1 MNILTNK
8 IIKFL
13 PILTFLIWTGCEDLD
28 FPDPNNPT
36 SETATIQSLV
46 TGAEAQMR
54 SGFGVWIRDLL
65 VVGRE
70 AYYLEP
76 ADPRYTGELL
86 HGPVDPGGFLC
97 YTPWAANYKVISNC
111 QTILNSPEADAGAKG
126 FAQTVNAYCL
136 MRILAMTDENGARL
150 NYDGDITQT
159 VATKTEVLAE
169 IENLLN
175 LGLANLNAS
184 EDCDDNTPGKQFCF
198 TLSDGFSGFDTP
210 ETFAHFNRGLMAR
223 VSVLQDKWAQAQEAL
238 TSIDAWMN
246 GGDHNA
252 GVYHVFSSGANDGDN
267 QMYEDPAAATL
278 KLMVHPSFL
287 TDAHEGDS
295 RVSSNVVERA
305 ETVTYDGLS
314 TNLAPTLY
322 NSIYDPVP
330 MMRAVELQLLQVEV
344 HIGNGDYASAESIM
358 NSIRSAA
365 GATEYTGTDATNA
378 VDRVLH
384 EKRYSLFLEGHRIV
398 DLRHYEKTGELPLD
412 RDGDTVVTF
421 PIPETETPG

>member
-1 MNILTNK
+1 MMKILPVVLVL
-8 IIKFL
+8 F
-13 PILTFLIWTGCEDLD
+13 WTGCEDLD

-36 SETATIQSLV
+36 SDTATIQSLI

-97 YTPWAANYKVISNC
+97 YTPWAANYKVIKNC
-111 QTILNSPEADAGAKG
+111 ETILNSAEADAGAKG
-126 FAQTVNAYCL
+126 VAQTLNAYCL
-136 MRILAMTDENGARL
+136 MRVLAMTDENGARL
-150 NYDGDITQT
+150 NYDGDINN
-159 VATKTEVLAE
+159 VDIATKAQVLAE
-169 IENLLN
+169 IESLLN
-175 LGLANLNAS
+175 DGHTNLGSAGDAFSFTLS
-184 EDCDDNTPGKQFCF
+184 SGFDGFNTPG
-198 TLSDGFSGFDTP
+198 
-210 ETFAHFNRGLMAR
+210 TFKHFNRGLMAR
-223 VSVLQDKWAQAQEAL
+223 VSVLQDKWDQAQTAL
-238 TSIDAWMN
+238 TSVDAWMN
-246 GGDHNA
+246 GADHDA

-267 QMYEDPAAATL
+267 QMFEDPSAATL

-287 TDAHEGDS
+287 TDAHEGDA
-295 RVSSNVVERA
+295 RLANNVLVRED
-305 ETVTYDGLS
+305 TITYDGLES
-314 TNLAPTLY
+314 YLAPTLY
-322 NSIYDPVP
+322 SGSYDPVP
-330 MMRAVELQLLQVEV
+330 MMRAVELQLLQAEV

-358 NSIRSAA
+358 NSLRTAA
-365 GATEYTGTDATNA
+365 GVTEYSGTDASNA

-384 EKRYSLFLEGHRIV
+384 EKRYSLFLEGHRLT
-398 DLRHYEKTGELPLD
+398 DMRHYGKTDQLPLD

>member
-1 MNILTNK
+1 MIKILPVVLVL
-8 IIKFL
+8 F
-13 PILTFLIWTGCEDLD
+13 WTGCEDLD

-36 SETATIQSLV
+36 SDTATIQSLI

-97 YTPWAANYKVISNC
+97 YTPWAANYKVMKNC
-111 QTILNSPEADAGAKG
+111 ETILNSADADAGAKG
-126 FAQTVNAYCL
+126 VAQTLNAYCL
-136 MRILAMTDENGARL
+136 MRVLAMTDENGARL
-150 NYDGDITQT
+150 NYDGDINN
-159 VATKTEVLAE
+159 VDIATKAQVLAE
-169 IENLLN
+169 IESLLN
-175 LGLANLNAS
+175 DGHTNLGSAGDAFSFTLS
-184 EDCDDNTPGKQFCF
+184 SGFDGFNTPG
-198 TLSDGFSGFDTP
+198 
-210 ETFAHFNRGLMAR
+210 TFKHFNRGLMAR
-223 VSVLQDKWAQAQEAL
+223 VSVLQDKWDQAQTAL
-238 TSIDAWMN
+238 TSVDAWMN
-246 GGDHNA
+246 GADHDA

-267 QMYEDPAAATL
+267 QMFEDPSAATL

-287 TDAHEGDS
+287 TDAHEGDA
-295 RVSSNVVERA
+295 RLANNVLVRED
-305 ETVTYDGLS
+305 TITYDGLES
-314 TNLAPTLY
+314 YLAPTLY
-322 NSIYDPVP
+322 SGSYDPVP
-330 MMRAVELQLLQVEV
+330 MMRAVELQLLQAEV

-358 NSIRSAA
+358 NSLRTAA
-365 GATEYTGTDATNA
+365 GVTEYSGTDASNA

-384 EKRYSLFLEGHRIV
+384 EKRYSLFLEGHRLT
-398 DLRHYEKTGELPLD
+398 DMRHYGKTDQLPLD

>member
-1 MNILTNK
+1 MNIIKNTMMK
-8 IIKFL
+8 IL
-13 PILTFLIWTGCEDLD
+13 PVVLVLFWTGCEDLD

-36 SETATIQSLV
+36 SDTATIQSLI

-97 YTPWAANYKVISNC
+97 YTPWAANYKVMKNC
-111 QTILNSPEADAGAKG
+111 ETILNSADADAGAKG
-126 FAQTVNAYCL
+126 VAQTLNAYCL
-136 MRILAMTDENGARL
+136 MRVLAMTDENGARL
-150 NYDGDITQT
+150 NYDGDINNVD
-159 VATKTEVLAE
+159 VATKAQVLAE
-169 IENLLN
+169 IESLLN
-175 LGLANLNAS
+175 DGHTNLGSAGDAFSFTLS
-184 EDCDDNTPGKQFCF
+184 SGFDGFNTPG
-198 TLSDGFSGFDTP
+198 
-210 ETFAHFNRGLMAR
+210 TFKHFNRGLMAR
-223 VSVLQDKWAQAQEAL
+223 VSVLQDKWDQAQTAL
-238 TSIDAWMN
+238 TSVDAWMN
-246 GGDHNA
+246 GADHDA

-267 QMYEDPAAATL
+267 QMFEDPSAATL

-287 TDAHEGDS
+287 TDAHDGDA
-295 RVSSNVVERA
+295 RLTNNVLVRED
-305 ETVTYDGLS
+305 TITYDGLES
-314 TNLAPTLY
+314 YLAPTLY
-322 NSIYDPVP
+322 SGSYDPVP
-330 MMRAVELQLLQVEV
+330 MMRAVELQLLQAEV
-344 HIGNGDYASAESIM
+344 HIGNGDYSSAEAVM

-365 GATEYTGTDATNA
+365 GVAEYTGTDATNA

-384 EKRYSLFLEGHRIV
+384 EKRYSLFLEGHRLT
-398 DLRHYEKTGELPLD
+398 DMRHYGKTGELPLD

>member
-1 MNILTNK
+1 MNILKKK
-8 IIKFL
+8 IVKLL
-13 PILTFLIWTGCEDLD
+13 PVLSFLIWPGCEDLD

-54 SGFGVWIRDLL
+54 SGYGVWIRDLL

-70 AYYLEP
+70 AYYFEP

-97 YTPWAANYKVISNC
+97 YTPWAANYKVIANC
-111 QTILNSPEADAGAKG
+111 QTILNSSEADAGAKG

-136 MRILAMTDENGARL
+136 MRVLAMTDENGARL
-150 NYDGDITQT
+150 NYDGNINQE
-159 VATKTEVLAE
+159 VATKEEVLTE
-169 IENLLN
+169 IESLLN
-175 LGLANLNAS
+175 AGLTNLEQAG
-184 EDCDDNTPGKQFCF
+184 DNFSF
-198 TLSDGFSGFDTP
+198 TLSSGFSGFNTP

-223 VSVLQDKWAQAQEAL
+223 VSVLQDKWTQAQTAL
-238 TSIDAWMN
+238 TSVDAWMN
-246 GGDHNA
+246 GGDHDA
-252 GVYHVFSSGANDGDN
+252 GVYHVFSSAANDADN
-267 QMYEDPAAATL
+267 QMFEDPNAATL

-287 TDAHEGDS
+287 TDADPGDL

-305 ETVTYDGLS
+305 ETVTYDGLT

-344 HIGNGDYASAESIM
+344 HIGNGDYVSAESIM

>member
-1 MNILTNK
+1 MKILPVVLVL
-8 IIKFL
+8 F
-13 PILTFLIWTGCEDLD
+13 WTGCEDLD

-36 SETATIQSLV
+36 SDTATIQSLI

-97 YTPWAANYKVISNC
+97 YTPWAANYKVMKNC
-111 QTILNSPEADAGAKG
+111 ETILNSAEADAGAKG
-126 FAQTVNAYCL
+126 VAQTLNAYCL
-136 MRILAMTDENGARL
+136 MRVLAMTDENGARL
-150 NYDGDITQT
+150 NYDGDINN
-159 VATKTEVLAE
+159 VDIATKAQVLAE
-169 IENLLN
+169 IESLLN
-175 LGLANLNAS
+175 DGHTNLGSAGDAFSFTLS
-184 EDCDDNTPGKQFCF
+184 SGFDGFNTPG
-198 TLSDGFSGFDTP
+198 
-210 ETFAHFNRGLMAR
+210 TFKHFNRGLMAR
-223 VSVLQDKWAQAQEAL
+223 VSVLQDKWDQAQTAL
-238 TSIDAWMN
+238 TSVDAWMN
-246 GGDHNA
+246 GADHDA

-267 QMYEDPAAATL
+267 QMFEDPSAATL

-287 TDAHEGDS
+287 TDAHEGDA
-295 RVSSNVVERA
+295 RLANNVLVRED
-305 ETVTYDGLS
+305 TITYDGLES
-314 TNLAPTLY
+314 YLAPTLY
-322 NSIYDPVP
+322 SGSYDPVP
-330 MMRAVELQLLQVEV
+330 MMRAVELQLLQAEV

-358 NSIRSAA
+358 NSLRTAA
-365 GATEYTGTDATNA
+365 GVTEYSGTDASNA

-384 EKRYSLFLEGHRIV
+384 EKRYSLFLEGHRLT
-398 DLRHYEKTGELPLD
+398 DMRHYGKTDQLPLD

>member
-1 MNILTNK
+1 MIKILPVVLVL
-8 IIKFL
+8 F
-13 PILTFLIWTGCEDLD
+13 WTGCEDLD

-36 SETATIQSLV
+36 SDTATIQSLI

-97 YTPWAANYKVISNC
+97 YTPWAANYKVMKNC
-111 QTILNSPEADAGAKG
+111 ETILNSADADAGAKG
-126 FAQTVNAYCL
+126 VAQTLNAYCL
-136 MRILAMTDENGARL
+136 MRVLAMTDENGARL
-150 NYDGDITQT
+150 NYDGDINN
-159 VATKTEVLAE
+159 VDIATKAQVLAE
-169 IENLLN
+169 IESLLN
-175 LGLANLNAS
+175 DGHTNLGSAGDAFSFTLS
-184 EDCDDNTPGKQFCF
+184 SGFDGFNTPG
-198 TLSDGFSGFDTP
+198 
-210 ETFAHFNRGLMAR
+210 TFKHFNRGLMAR
-223 VSVLQDKWAQAQEAL
+223 VSVLQDKWDQAQTAL
-238 TSIDAWMN
+238 TSVDAWMN
-246 GGDHNA
+246 GADHDA

-267 QMYEDPAAATL
+267 QMFEDPSAATL

-287 TDAHEGDS
+287 TDAHDGDA
-295 RVSSNVVERA
+295 RLTNNVLVRED
-305 ETVTYDGLS
+305 TITYDGLES
-314 TNLAPTLY
+314 YLAPTLY
-322 NSIYDPVP
+322 SGSYDPVP
-330 MMRAVELQLLQVEV
+330 MMRAVELQLLQAEV
-344 HIGNGDYASAESIM
+344 HIGNGDYSSAEAVM

-365 GATEYTGTDATNA
+365 GVAEYTGTDATNA

-384 EKRYSLFLEGHRIV
+384 EKRYSLFLEGHRLT
-398 DLRHYEKTGELPLD
+398 DMRHYGKTGELPLD

>member
-1 MNILTNK
+1 MNTIKNTMIKILPVVLVL
-8 IIKFL
+8 F
-13 PILTFLIWTGCEDLD
+13 WTGCEDLD

-36 SETATIQSLV
+36 SDTATIQSLI

-97 YTPWAANYKVISNC
+97 YTPWAANYKVMKNC
-111 QTILNSPEADAGAKG
+111 ETILNSADADAGAKG
-126 FAQTVNAYCL
+126 VAQTLNAYCL
-136 MRILAMTDENGARL
+136 MRVLAMTDENGARL
-150 NYDGDITQT
+150 NYDGDINN
-159 VATKTEVLAE
+159 VDIATKAQVLAE
-169 IENLLN
+169 IESLLN
-175 LGLANLNAS
+175 DGHTNLGSAGDAFSFTLS
-184 EDCDDNTPGKQFCF
+184 SGFDGFNTPG
-198 TLSDGFSGFDTP
+198 
-210 ETFAHFNRGLMAR
+210 TFKHFNRGLMAR
-223 VSVLQDKWAQAQEAL
+223 VSVLQDKWDQAQTAL
-238 TSIDAWMN
+238 TSVDAWMN
-246 GGDHNA
+246 GADHDA

-267 QMYEDPAAATL
+267 QMFEDPSAATL

-287 TDAHEGDS
+287 TDAHDGDA
-295 RVSSNVVERA
+295 RLTNNVLVRED
-305 ETVTYDGLS
+305 TITYDGLES
-314 TNLAPTLY
+314 YLAPTLY
-322 NSIYDPVP
+322 SGSYDPVP
-330 MMRAVELQLLQVEV
+330 MMRAVELQLLQAEV

-358 NSIRSAA
+358 NSLRTAA
-365 GATEYTGTDATNA
+365 GVTEYSGTDASNA

-384 EKRYSLFLEGHRIV
+384 EKRYSLFLEGHRLT
-398 DLRHYEKTGELPLD
+398 DMRHYGKTAQLPLD

>member
-1 MNILTNK
+1 MMKILPVALVL
-8 IIKFL
+8 F
-13 PILTFLIWTGCEDLD
+13 WTGCEDLD

-36 SETATIQSLV
+36 SDTATIQSLI

-97 YTPWAANYKVISNC
+97 YTPWAANYKVMKNC
-111 QTILNSPEADAGAKG
+111 ETILNSAEADAGAKG
-126 FAQTVNAYCL
+126 VAQTLNAYCL
-136 MRILAMTDENGARL
+136 MRVLAMTDENGARL
-150 NYDGDITQT
+150 NYDGDINN
-159 VATKTEVLAE
+159 VDIATKAQVLAE
-169 IENLLN
+169 IESLLN
-175 LGLANLNAS
+175 DGHTNLGSAGDAFSFTLS
-184 EDCDDNTPGKQFCF
+184 SGFDGFNTPG
-198 TLSDGFSGFDTP
+198 
-210 ETFAHFNRGLMAR
+210 TFKHFNRGLMAR
-223 VSVLQDKWAQAQEAL
+223 VSVLQDKWDQAQTAL
-238 TSIDAWMN
+238 TSVDAWMN
-246 GGDHNA
+246 GVDHDA

-267 QMYEDPAAATL
+267 QMFEDPSAATL

-287 TDAHEGDS
+287 TDAHEGDA
-295 RVSSNVVERA
+295 RLANNVLVRED
-305 ETVTYDGLS
+305 TITYDGLES
-314 TNLAPTLY
+314 YLAPTLY
-322 NSIYDPVP
+322 SGSYDPVP
-330 MMRAVELQLLQVEV
+330 MMRAVELQLLQAEV

-358 NSIRSAA
+358 NSLRTAA
-365 GATEYTGTDATNA
+365 GVTEYSGTDASNA

-384 EKRYSLFLEGHRIV
+384 EKRYSLFLEGHRLT
-398 DLRHYEKTGELPLD
+398 DMRHYGKTDQLPLD

>member
-1 MNILTNK
+1 MNILKKK
-8 IIKFL
+8 IVKLL
-13 PILTFLIWTGCEDLD
+13 PILSFLIWTGCEDLD

-54 SGFGVWIRDLL
+54 SGYGVWIRDLL

-70 AYYLEP
+70 AYYFEP

-97 YTPWAANYKVISNC
+97 YTPWAANYKVIANC
-111 QTILNSPEADAGAKG
+111 QTILNSSEADAGAKG

-136 MRILAMTDENGARL
+136 MRVLAMTDENGARL
-150 NYDGDITQT
+150 NYDGNINQE
-159 VATKTEVLAE
+159 VATKEEVLTE
-169 IENLLN
+169 IESLLN
-175 LGLANLNAS
+175 AGLTNLEQAG
-184 EDCDDNTPGKQFCF
+184 DNFSF
-198 TLSDGFSGFDTP
+198 TLSSGFSGFNTP

-223 VSVLQDKWAQAQEAL
+223 VSVLQDKWDQAQEAL
-238 TSIDAWMN
+238 TSVDAWMN
-246 GGDHNA
+246 GGDHDA
-252 GVYHVFSSGANDGDN
+252 GVYHVFSSAANDADN
-267 QMYEDPAAATL
+267 QMFEDPNAATL

-287 TDAHEGDS
+287 TDADPGDL

-305 ETVTYDGLS
+305 ETVTYDGLT

-330 MMRAVELQLLQVEV
+330 MMRAVELQLLQAEV
-344 HIGNGDYASAESIM
+344 HVGNGDYASAEALL
-358 NSIRSAA
+358 NSLRASAGVA
-365 GATEYTGTDATNA
+365 EYSGTDASNA

-384 EKRYSLFLEGHRIV
+384 EKRYSLFLEGHRLV
-398 DLRHYEKTGELPLD
+398 DMRHYNKTEQLPLD
-412 RDGDTVVTF
+412 RTDTDTPDTIVTF